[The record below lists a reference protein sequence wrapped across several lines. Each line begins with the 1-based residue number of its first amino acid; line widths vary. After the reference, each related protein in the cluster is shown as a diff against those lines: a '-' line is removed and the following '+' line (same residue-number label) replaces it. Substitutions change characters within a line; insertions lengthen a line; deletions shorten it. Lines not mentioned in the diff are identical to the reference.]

1 MALLLDKSIKELFV
15 EAPPLL
21 ILPVFYF
28 DKLFTKKTCFL
39 QRAYYSHYPTMKL
52 FHQWYSFNIS
62 CFKLKI
68 VKRIGLLG
76 MASIKISLPSFIL
89 IIAITFKISF
99 KKKRK
104 KNALKLY
111 NPYILI
117 QEFYDSFNSIPNP
130 NPNIAWTR
138 QNKTVS
144 LYITSK
150 IMYGYYQVP
159 RYRWAH
165 QVILHQ

>member
-28 DKLFTKKTCFL
+28 DKYLPKKACFL
-39 QRAYYSHYPTMKL
+39 QRAYYTHYPTMKL
-52 FHQWYSFNIS
+52 LHQWYSFNIS

-76 MASIKISLPSFIL
+76 MASIYIYIKICPQSFIL

-99 KKKRK
+99 KKKEK
-104 KNALKLY
+104 KMHWR
-111 NPYILI
+111 
-117 QEFYDSFNSIPNP
+117 SITHVYRYKFWLHSQPKSQHCMNE
-130 NPNIAWTR
+130 AK
-138 QNKTVS
+138 QNCIIIYHT
-144 LYITSK
+144 
-150 IMYGYYQVP
+150 
-159 RYRWAH
+159 
-165 QVILHQ
+165 

>member
-1 MALLLDKSIKELFV
+1 MALLLNKSIKELFV
-15 EAPPLL
+15 EAPPLS

-76 MASIKISLPSFIL
+76 MASIKISLQSFIL

-104 KNALKLY
+104 KKHWSSITHIYWYKNFMTVLTPFPTQIPTLHERGKTKLY
-111 NPYILI
+111 PYISHL
-117 QEFYDSFNSIPNP
+117 
-130 NPNIAWTR
+130 
-138 QNKTVS
+138 K
-144 LYITSK
+144 
-150 IMYGYYQVP
+150 
-159 RYRWAH
+159 
-165 QVILHQ
+165 